1 MANLLSTNVSGRL
14 YTSGHVD
21 TNTVNAAFRFYDSS
35 IFRGGL
41 GLDDWAHSGS
51 ANDITLYVSTDSSF
65 YVSTSG
71 TKRVRI
77 SSGEARFITYSADT
91 NYNIRVTGGD
101 QFNAYYGE
109 NATTLYVNWNGG
121 TTRFGGE
128 VYSGSY
134 LYTNGNIR
142 VGEIWGYGGIYR
154 SDGSMLFGVEG
165 DAGWSFRSG
174 NTEKLWIGN
183 DGNIYMS
190 WAGAYIS
197 TLLDA
202 KQNASTAITT
212 SNIGSQSVSYADYTD
227 RAYHGIIQDTRSAQ
241 LTPNNYADY
250 RVTWEFTN
258 QITGISDWHSVMTM
272 QGWHDGYAAWQI
284 IGPSSTTAHENWY
297 LRSGNTTSWNTLR
310 TIIHSGNIGSQSVN
324 YAASA
329 GNSETTSQRNF
340 EYISV
345 SGNRFDI
352 TGAGGQIS
360 FKDSSNVWTGY
371 VGFDG
376 DLGVLS
382 FPGRNV
388 RITSGYNGTIELNT
402 GTDGFNSGVISIP
415 YGRLIVNN
423 SYIEAGT
430 AVYSPIYYDGND
442 NSYYL
447 NPNSSSRIR
456 NLYVGD
462 SGSDWVDTGGWGTQF
477 HLSNG
482 PHSIIR
488 VYARDEG
495 IQTGMFSHVGGQ
507 SKVGSLTNHD
517 FTIIRNYD
525 PRMTFYSGYTY
536 ANGYVEA
543 ADSLRA
549 PIFYDSNDTAYYVDP
564 NGESSLSQLT
574 TNTRARWNMPR
585 YWTNRQ
591 QYTGD
596 QGYWT
601 GTNGWAKDHGNW
613 ANAWQGGFSGWDI
626 WGEGTDHPQGAGY
639 IHAQGIVSGQHYST
653 SNVGYGWMMVG
664 AANATDNR
672 YWLRGKWDT
681 ATSEWVEMITSGN
694 IGSQSV
700 NYASYSG
707 AVYGNQGGSFG
718 LNDTKLYLRTNGDE
732 NHYLWNADDDWEE
745 LNAYEGTGFRITSN
759 RGDTGVLY
767 VYGASNGGYTY
778 SPYSF
783 RAPIFYDS
791 EDTTYYL
798 DPNSNVS
805 GIFAGS
811 VGINNT
817 SPINTAWGTATT
829 TKQLSI
835 DGTNYAVINLLGAGR
850 RYSMGVGD
858 EQFYMCYDNNAGRHN
873 IIVGSDGSASFAT
886 DVRAPIFYDSNNT
899 DYYGDFAGTS
909 RMNEIVYDNLKWA
922 GNQSYGLIGV
932 NGYLDTL
939 NGRGSDPLELNY
951 YDGGP
956 VKIGSGTY
964 GSKDLYASMVY
975 VSSGNAV
982 IHAGNIGSQ
991 SVSNADTVD
1000 NIHGTSFVRND
1011 TTGQYLKP
1019 YYEYGSYLTSERPID
1034 LVSQMG
1040 GGGLRV
1046 DFMYPTYT
1054 GDGNW
1059 GHVIT
1064 WSGYNGYTMYQLS
1077 ASYGPGV
1084 GAQLYMRNEADH
1096 NRNSWSSW
1104 RRLLNNVTDS
1114 YAANMD
1120 QNVRTID
1127 TVSFPEIRLN
1137 GSTARRLYGESVG
1150 SGYNCVR
1157 VQGNWETFDIMGRVL
1172 DWTGSNL
1179 HFGNGYNGV
1188 DHSSHYVIV
1197 GNPVSY
1203 FKVEG
1208 PIYATGDVIAYYSDR
1223 RLKQNIQPIDS
1234 AIDIINKIGAYTFEW
1249 NKKSEEV
1256 WSKKEGDKDFGLISQ
1271 EVEAVWPMGVAV
1283 QGGKDIN
1290 DKYGYGDPNSEHYDP
1305 LHIEKN
1311 PEEYKTVRYDKM
1323 VTLAIAAIKEQQAQI
1338 DQLKEIINGLT
1349 K

>member
-14 YTSGHVD
+14 YASGHVD
-21 TNTVNAAFRFYDSS
+21 TNTVNAAFRFYDGST
-35 IFRGGL
+35 FRGGL

-51 ANDITLYVSTDSSF
+51 ANDITLYLSTDSSF

-71 TKRVRI
+71 TKRLRI
-77 SSGEARFITYSADT
+77 SSGEARFITYAGDT

-109 NATTLYVNWNGG
+109 NTTTLYLNWNGG
-121 TTRFGGE
+121 ATRFGGE

-154 SDGSMLFGVEG
+154 SVGSMLFGVEG

-174 NTEKLWIGN
+174 NTEKLFIGS

-202 KQNASTAITT
+202 KQDASTAINK

-258 QITGISDWHSVMTM
+258 QITGISDWHSLMTM

-345 SGNRFDI
+345 SGNRLDI
-352 TGAGGQIS
+352 NGAEGQIS
-360 FKDSSNVWTGY
+360 FKDSSNIWVGN
-371 VGFDG
+371 VGFSG
-376 DLGVLS
+376 DLGILS

-388 RITSGYNGTIELNT
+388 RINSGYNGTIELNT
-402 GTDGFNSGVISIP
+402 GTDGFNSGLISIP

-517 FTIIRNYD
+517 LTIIRNYD
-525 PRMTFYSGYTY
+525 TRMTFYSGYTY

-664 AANATDNR
+664 ASNATDNR

-681 ATSEWVEMITSGN
+681 ATSGWVEMITSGN

-718 LNDTKLYLRTNGDE
+718 LNDTKLYLRTNGDD
-732 NHYLWNADDDWEE
+732 NHYLWNAGDDWEE
-745 LNAYEGTGFRITSN
+745 LNAYEGTGFRITSSQGS
-759 RGDTGVLY
+759 RGVLY

-791 EDTTYYL
+791 EDTGYYV
-798 DPNSNVS
+798 DPNSES
-805 GIFAGS
+805 KLRKLF
-811 VGINNT
+811 INNGGASGVPWSSGLNMGDGSNYWNLIQDAGT
-817 SPINTAWGTATT
+817 ARQRNYGTGGYDWFNNTAGT
-829 TKQLSI
+829 QLMYLS
-835 DGTNYAVINLLGAGR
+835 
-850 RYSMGVGD
+850 
-858 EQFYMCYDNNAGRHN
+858 NAGNLSVH
-873 IIVGSDGSASFAT
+873 GSITTG
-886 DVRAPIFYDSNNT
+886 
-899 DYYGDFAGTS
+899 
-909 RMNEIVYDNLKWA
+909 
-922 GNQSYGLIGV
+922 
-932 NGYLDTL
+932 
-939 NGRGSDPLELNY
+939 
-951 YDGGP
+951 
-956 VKIGSGTY
+956 
-964 GSKDLYASMVY
+964 
-975 VSSGNAV
+975 GNAV

-1000 NIHGTSFVRND
+1000 SLHASSFVRKD

-1034 LVSQMG
+1034 LVNQMG

-1084 GAQLYMRNEADH
+1084 GAELYMRNEVDH

-1114 YAANMD
+1114 YAANMN